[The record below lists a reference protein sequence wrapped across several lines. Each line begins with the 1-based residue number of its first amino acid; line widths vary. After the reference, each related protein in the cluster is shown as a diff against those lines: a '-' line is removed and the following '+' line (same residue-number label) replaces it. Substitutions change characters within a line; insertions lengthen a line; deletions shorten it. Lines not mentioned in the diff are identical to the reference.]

1 MCSYSLLLRE
11 AIILCKSN
19 VVLFFHRRL
28 NPNVS
33 RNNFIFMVM
42 LFGNLSKTIENENQ
56 YSLLNCD

>member
-11 AIILCKSN
+11 AIVLCKDS

-33 RNNFIFMVM
+33 RNNFIFMVK
-42 LFGNLSKTIENENQ
+42 LFGTLSKIKEKENQ